1 MYSTAKHHQT
11 VELLHTNKLVIFDLD
26 GVLIESREMH
36 YQSLNQAL
44 YELDPK
50 YVISRE
56 DHLSSYDGLNT
67 TRKLEML
74 AEYKGLEKK
83 IF

>member
-1 MYSTAKHHQT
+1 M

-83 IF
+83 HFDQV